1 MDSKNINDIFLP
13 FINEIDELPPPQE
26 YRRRTAVETPP
37 ELQVELD
44 RTREMREG
52 EFRSWLIKNKPK
64 EALMTSIE
72 TSTAVGVP
80 DIFCCYQGYSSW
92 IECKVTITGPGRI
105 RGTQYSYLK
114 KLIAAGGNAK
124 IVIQG
129 IATQTYKPASISIY
143 DARQIVSLPVG
154 MFKVVGKELVFPP
167 DLKPKYKWMYS
178 NAKNVTID
186 ELYLHLLLDTKEF
199 EE

>member
-64 EALMTSIE
+64 EALM
-72 TSTAVGVP
+72 
-80 DIFCCYQGYSSW
+80 
-92 IECKVTITGPGRI
+92 
-105 RGTQYSYLK
+105 
-114 KLIAAGGNAK
+114 N
-124 IVIQG
+124 
-129 IATQTYKPASISIY
+129 
-143 DARQIVSLPVG
+143 
-154 MFKVVGKELVFPP
+154 
-167 DLKPKYKWMYS
+167 
-178 NAKNVTID
+178 
-186 ELYLHLLLDTKEF
+186 
-199 EE
+199 